1 MEQPELAGIAALYA
15 VIELVKFFI
24 SKSKNGGCGLTAL
37 QAAQLANLDKLHN
50 QYDESGRLKWHVPVS
65 LIAQSDETVAGIN
78 TLKERAAKMIDLLTR
93 IDRHT
98 EP

>member
-37 QAAQLANLDKLHN
+37 QAAQLENLDKLHN
-50 QYDESGRLKWHVPVS
+50 QYDESGRLKWHIPVS
-65 LIAQSDETVAGIN
+65 LISETSETATGM
-78 TLKERAAKMIDLLTR
+78 KRAIDLLNR